1 MKKVVSLLVL
11 VAVILVATS
20 VFAADATLSLSKS
33 QVSVGDEV
41 VVTINFPEKA
51 ESVDLTLNYDNSKV
65 QYVSSSIEADYLA
78 DKGNAVAV
86 SWFSVSGTSSMTF
99 TFKAKANGTAAFSA
113 NVEEINDGDP
123 YNMKAV
129 NLTIGTGASTT
140 ATPTAAT
147 TATVAPT
154 AATTATVAPTATT
167 VATVAP
173 TATTA
178 APTATTVATVAP
190 TATAKPV
197 ATANATAKP
206 AATAK
211 STTKPTKIPQA
222 GNTISVITIAAIA
235 LVVISGAVYAINLK
249 NKNK

>member
-1 MKKVVSLLVL
+1 MKKIVSLLVL
-11 VAVILVATS
+11 VAVMLVATS

-129 NLTIGTGASTT
+129 NLTIGTA
-140 ATPTAAT
+140 
-147 TATVAPT
+147 
-154 AATTATVAPTATT
+154 AATTATVAPTAT
-167 VATVAP
+167 AKA
-173 TATTA
+173 ATT
-178 APTATTVATVAP
+178 
-190 TATAKPV
+190 TAK
-197 ATANATAKP
+197 ATAKP

-211 STTKPTKIPQA
+211 STKKPTKIPQA
-222 GNTISVITIAAIA
+222 GNTISVITIAVIA
-235 LVVISGAVYAINLK
+235 LVVISGAIFAINLK

>member
-1 MKKVVSLLVL
+1 MKKIVSLLVL
-11 VAVILVATS
+11 VAVMLVATS

-129 NLTIGTGASTT
+129 NLTIGTA
-140 ATPTAAT
+140 
-147 TATVAPT
+147 

-173 TATTA
+173 TATTVA
-178 APTATTVATVAP
+178 TATPTAPTAATVAPTATTKATVAP
-190 TATAKPV
+190 TATAKA
-197 ATANATAKP
+197 ATTTAKATAKP

-211 STTKPTKIPQA
+211 STKKPTKIPQA
-222 GNTISVITIAAIA
+222 GNTISVITIAVIA
-235 LVVISGAVYAINLK
+235 LVVISGAIFAINLK